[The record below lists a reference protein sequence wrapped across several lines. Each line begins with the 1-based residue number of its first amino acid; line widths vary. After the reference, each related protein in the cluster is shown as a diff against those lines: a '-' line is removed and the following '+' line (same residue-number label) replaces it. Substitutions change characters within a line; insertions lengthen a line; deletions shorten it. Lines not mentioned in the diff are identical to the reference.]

1 MALIESLPKDSVL
14 IEGTM
19 PGSSPTK
26 PMKLPFTL
34 GSWTSVSLVMLPP
47 ISFEVTSTSGVPALT
62 VTVSS
67 MPPTSI
73 VTSMVAVRPT
83 SSCRSPR
90 LKVLNPC
97 SAADTS

>member
-1 MALIESLPKDSVL
+1 MTLIESLPNDSVL
-14 IEGTM
+14 IEGTT
-19 PGSSPTK
+19 PGSSPMK
-26 PMKLPFTL
+26 PMKLPLTL
-34 GSWTSVSLVMLPP
+34 GRFTRVSLVMLPP

-62 VTVSS
+62 VRVSS

-83 SSCRSPR
+83 SSCRSAR